1 MPDMIDAAQASEEMW
16 RDQAKAK
23 SRRNQTGAGRAECID
38 CNEPIKEAR
47 RKANPH
53 ATRCVQC
60 QSDFERGT

>member
-1 MPDMIDAAQASEEMW
+1 MW

-38 CNEPIKEAR
+38 CSEPIKEAR

-53 ATRCVQC
+53 AVRCVRC
-60 QSDFERGT
+60 QSDFERGK